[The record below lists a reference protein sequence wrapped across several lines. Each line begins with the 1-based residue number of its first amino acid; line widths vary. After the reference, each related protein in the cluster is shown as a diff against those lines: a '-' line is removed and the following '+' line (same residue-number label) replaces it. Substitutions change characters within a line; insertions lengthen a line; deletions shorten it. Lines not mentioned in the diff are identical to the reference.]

1 MEHEELVIK
10 ALEVI
15 ETISAN
21 ICLTFDEK
29 ITVDRKD
36 IDKIY
41 RFTHIARA
49 GAECIHKDWEK
60 ELLEI
65 HKKNIG
71 RSDNEK

>member
-1 MEHEELVIK
+1 MKHEELVIK

-36 IDKIY
+36 IANVY
-41 RFTHIARA
+41 RFAHIARS

-65 HKKNIG
+65 HKKI
-71 RSDNEK
+71 